1 MKQHAPTQANALPH
15 LLASEKGQMLCEKKR
30 GAGKQRRKAELPTPA
45 APRVQ
50 RETKSERL
58 RDSIRQGSAGIW
70 GSNFSFGLARKCKVI
85 QQDVCGSTSHVK
97 AGVKV
102 P

>member
-1 MKQHAPTQANALPH
+1 
-15 LLASEKGQMLCEKKR
+15 MLCEKKR
-30 GAGKQRRKAELPTPA
+30 GAGKQCRKAELPTPA

-50 RETKSERL
+50 RRETKSERL
-58 RDSIRQGSAGIW
+58 RDSIRQVSAGI
-70 GSNFSFGLARKCKVI
+70 GGPNFSLGLARKCKVI

-97 AGVKV
+97 AGVKA